1 MSDIKPVFDRD
12 RESYQLMERMLRG
25 ELSRR
30 ELLARAS
37 VLAAGTPFAAA
48 LLTSPARAGGRP
60 VSGGAA
66 RGRSAAT
73 GKISTIANTGA
84 GAESAA
90 WNKRIDDFIALNPG
104 VEVERI
110 EQVGQTFYALLPT
123 VQTMI
128 AGGTAPDTLR
138 VGNYSAALFATRD
151 ALMPLD
157 DFIKNDPDVDFDD
170 FYQGA
175 QDAFKVDGKIYA
187 LPENGESYGINYNA
201 TAFAEKG
208 LPDPREQWDAGEWTQ
223 EAFLTAAKALT
234 EGEGTEK
241 KFGFLYETWNSE
253 NWIFFQGGKVLAD
266 DLTTVMIDEDPAI
279 AGLQYAADLVNVHKV
294 APNPAEMAGRPPVD
308 LFQTGIARMYML
320 GGWYI
325 ANFVEGIKDFEYK
338 TVGAP
343 IGPGGKTSKLEI
355 SGYAIT
361 KDSANPE
368 AAWEYIKY
376 ITGPAGQKT
385 WSTVGTP
392 TRNSS
397 LADFIATSPYA
408 EWFKP
413 FVEVLSNVQHTP
425 FFGKSAEIA
434 DALGRG
440 QDPIF
445 LGQVDAATACRTM
458 AEEMRAILAV

>member
-1 MSDIKPVFDRD
+1 MANIKPVFDRD
-12 RESYQLMERMLRG
+12 RESNQLVERLMEGQLT
-25 ELSRR
+25 RR
-30 ELLARAS
+30 ELLARA
-37 VLAAGTPFAAA
+37 AGLGIALPFATSLVSSAA
-48 LLTSPARAGGRP
+48 RAQSPAA
-60 VSGGAA
+60 SL
-66 RGRSAAT
+66 S
-73 GKISTIANTGA
+73 GKISSIANTGA

-104 VEVERI
+104 VEVERM

-128 AGGTAPDTLR
+128 AGGTPPDTLR

-151 ALMPLD
+151 ALLPLD
-157 DFIKNDPDVDFDD
+157 DFIANDPDVDFED

-201 TAFAEKG
+201 TAFKEKG
-208 LPDPREQWDAGEWTQ
+208 LPDPREQWDKGEWTQ

-234 EGEGTEK
+234 EGEGADK

-253 NWIFFQGGKVLAD
+253 NWVFFEGGKVLDD
-266 DLTTVMIDEDPAI
+266 DLVTVRVDEAPAI
-279 AGLQYAADLVNVHKV
+279 AGFQYAADLVNVHGV
-294 APNPAEMAGRPPVD
+294 APNAAEMAGRPTTQ
-308 LFQTGIARMYML
+308 LFQDGICRMYML

-325 ANFVEGIKDFEYK
+325 ANFVNDIKGFEYK

-361 KDSANPE
+361 KDTKDPQL
-368 AAWEYIKY
+368 AWEFIKY
-376 ITGPAGQKT
+376 ITGPEGQRT
-385 WSTVGTP
+385 WSEVGMP
-392 TRNSS
+392 TRNAN
-397 LADFIATSPYA
+397 LTEFIATSPYA
-408 EWFKP
+408 EWYKP
-413 FVEVLSNVQHTP
+413 FIEVLPNVQHTP
-425 FFGKSAEIA
+425 FFSKSAEIA
-434 DALGRG
+434 QALASG

-445 LGQVDAATACRTM
+445 LGQVDAATGCAAM
-458 AEEMRAILAV
+458 AEEMRGIVAG

>member
-1 MSDIKPVFDRD
+1 MADIKAINDPE
-12 RESYQLMERMLRG
+12 REAHSLVQDLLDGR
-25 ELSRR
+25 LSRR
-30 ELLARAS
+30 DLIVRAS
-37 VLAAGTPFAAA
+37 GLAVAAPFAGS
-48 LLTSPARAGGRP
+48 LLTR
-60 VSGGAA
+60 SGVKAA
-66 RGRSAAT
+66 DAAVT

-90 WNKRIDDFIALNPG
+90 WNQRIDDFIALNPG
-104 VEVERI
+104 VEVERN

-123 VQTMI
+123 VQTLI
-128 AGGTAPDTLR
+128 AGGTPPDTLR

-151 ALMPLD
+151 ALLPLD
-157 DFIKNDPDVDFDD
+157 DFIANDPDVDWED
-170 FYQGA
+170 FYPA
-175 QDAFKVDGKIYA
+175 ARDAFKVDGKIYA

-201 TAFAEKG
+201 TAFQEKG
-208 LPDPREQWDAGEWTQ
+208 LPDPREQWDKGEWTQ

-234 EGEGTEK
+234 EGEGPEK

-253 NWIFFQGGKVLAD
+253 NWIFFQGGKVLGD
-266 DLTTVMIDEDPAI
+266 DLTTVMIDEPPAI
-279 AGLQYAADLVNVHKV
+279 AGLQYAADLVNIHGV
-294 APNPAEMAGRPPVD
+294 APNAAELAGRPPVD
-308 LFQTGIARMYML
+308 LFQNGIARMYML

-325 ANFVEGIKDFEYK
+325 ANFVEGIKDWEYK

-361 KDSANPE
+361 KDSPNPE
-368 AAWEYIKY
+368 LAWQFIKY
-376 ITGPAGQKT
+376 ITGKAGQKT
-385 WSTVGTP
+385 WSSVGTP
-392 TRNSS
+392 TRQSN
-397 LADFIATSPYA
+397 LTDFIATSPYA

-413 FVEVLSNVQHTP
+413 FVEVLAYVQHTP

-445 LGQVDAATACRTM
+445 LGQTDAATACAAM
-458 AEEMRAILAV
+458 AEEMRAIVAG

>member
-1 MSDIKPVFDRD
+1 VANIKPVFDRD

-25 ELSRR
+25 ELTRR
-30 ELLARAS
+30 ELLARMGG
-37 VLAAGTPFAAA
+37 LAVATPFAGA
-48 LLTSPARAGGRP
+48 LLAPTGVRAASGRRTAQD
-60 VSGGAA
+60 GAA
-66 RGRSAAT
+66 IS

-138 VGNYSAALFATRD
+138 VGNYSAALFADRD
-151 ALMPLD
+151 ALLPLD
-157 DFIKNDPDVDFDD
+157 DFIANDPDVNWDD
-170 FYQGA
+170 FYPGA
-175 QDAFKVDGKIYA
+175 QDAFKLDGKIYA

-208 LPDPREQWDAGEWTQ
+208 LPDPREQWDAGEWNQ
-223 EAFLTAAKALT
+223 EAFLAAAQALT
-234 EGEGTEK
+234 EGEGADK

-253 NWIFFQGGKVLAD
+253 NWIFFEGGKVLD
-266 DLTTVMIDEDPAI
+266 NDLVTVRIDEDPAI

-294 APNPAEMAGRPPVD
+294 APNPAELAGRPPVD

-325 ANFVEGIKDFEYK
+325 ANFVNGITDFEYK

-361 KDSANPE
+361 KDSKNPE
-368 AAWEYIKY
+368 AAWEFIKY
-376 ITGPAGQKT
+376 ITGPEGQKT
-385 WSTVGTP
+385 WSEVGMP
-392 TRNSS
+392 TRNSN
-397 LADFIATSPYA
+397 LTEFIATSPYA
-408 EWFKP
+408 EWYKP

-434 DALGRG
+434 DALARG

-445 LGQVDAATACRTM
+445 LGQVDAATACASM
-458 AEEMRAILAV
+458 AEEMRAILAG

>member
-1 MSDIKPVFDRD
+1 MSRIKPVFDRD
-12 RESYQLMERMLRG
+12 RESYQLMEKMLRG

-30 ELLARAS
+30 EFLARTS
-37 VLAAGTPFAAA
+37 VLAAGVPVAGA
-48 LLTSPARAGGRP
+48 LLSSPARGASRPGAGAGGR
-60 VSGGAA
+60 SHA
-66 RGRSAAT
+66 AAT
-73 GKISTIANTGA
+73 GAISTIANTGA

-90 WNKRIDDFIALNPG
+90 WNKRIDDFIALNPD
-104 VEVERI
+104 VTVERI

-151 ALMPLD
+151 ALLPLD

-201 TAFAEKG
+201 TAFQEKG

-223 EAFLTAAKALT
+223 DAFLAAAKALT
-234 EGEGTEK
+234 EGEGPEK

-253 NWIFFQGGKVLAD
+253 NWIFFQGGKVLDD
-266 DLTTVMIDEDPAI
+266 DLTTVRIDEDPAI
-279 AGLQYAADLVNVHKV
+279 AGLRYAADLVNVHGV
-294 APNPAEMAGRPPVD
+294 APNAAELAGRPPVD
-308 LFQTGIARMYML
+308 LFQNGIARMYML

-325 ANFVEGIKDFEYK
+325 ANFVEGIKDWEYK

-361 KDSANPE
+361 KDSKNPE
-368 AAWEYIKY
+368 AAWEFIKY

-413 FVEVLSNVQHTP
+413 FVEVLTNVQHTP

-434 DALGRG
+434 DALARG

-445 LGQVDAATACRTM
+445 LGQADAADACKAM
-458 AEEMRAILAV
+458 AEEMRAILAG